1 MDEAVSFPRSLV
13 SVDEAAAAVEAA
25 VRAKLVTGYVELVEA
40 TSVAINALV
49 YVAQH
54 GRHEEARVM
63 AAREILD
70 RAHLSAEVR
79 AAIEVQPEVEVRAEE
94 LRRKLDS
101 MQAGLLAPISVEEA
115 G

>member
-1 MDEAVSFPRSLV
+1 V
-13 SVDEAAAAVEAA
+13 VDIPSPPAFADDSAAVVELA
-25 VRAKLVTGYVELVEA
+25 VRAKLVQGYVRLVEA
-40 TSVAINALV
+40 TEVAITTLL

-79 AAIEVQPEVEVRAEE
+79 AAIDLQPDIEVRAEA
-94 LRRKLDS
+94 LRTKLDS
-101 MQAGLLAPISVEEA
+101 MQAALTSTIDVDEA
-115 G
+115 V

>member
-1 MDEAVSFPRSLV
+1 MDISREPI

-25 VRAKLVTGYVELVEA
+25 VKAKLVQGYVRLVEA
-40 TSVAINALV
+40 TDVAIRTLL

-79 AAIEVQPEVEVRAEE
+79 ASIDLQPEVEVRAEA
-94 LRRKLDS
+94 LRAKLES
-101 MQAGLLAPISVEEA
+101 MQKALTSPIDVDEA
-115 G
+115 V